1 MRRRVNILCA
11 MLSFGA
17 LSGLPLITTSS
28 YSLYSAYAQ
37 ETHTVESVYSLV
49 ISQTPVTESQWNQI
63 PAEDWLRYANDMG
76 GAIIPDAILFY
87 AYSEHP
93 EVFKP
98 EANRIRSILVEE
110 YNVSAAVI
118 NNESDLDILWQEYL
132 VYIRTNKENFKEL
145 ASYYSQLTF
154 ATEVSDTFRKYSRE
168 EVVEQMK
175 KGDADEFRGVLI
187 RFGGV
192 TEEMLARVPEDAVF
206 NAAVEHRLRNPHG
219 GDWGT
224 ALATFKRMY
233 PEAFSL
239 INSPSTDSP
248 IVLSREEVVE
258 QMKNGGEADFK
269 GAIMKYGGVTEE
281 MLARVPEDAVF
292 NAAVEHRMRNPYG
305 GDWGTALATFKR
317 MYPEA
322 FNPNAKPL
330 NDTQR
335 QAKLEK
341 DVQNQQKIMEHIRST
356 TPDSEY
362 RLLEDN
368 QIFRFDSGTY
378 ELKHLFLL
386 HPEEAGNR
394 STTNYMLGIR
404 YEYTNTTN
412 EEVAVNSEDLVSHS
426 NVSQFFEDSRT
437 ILSTDVYELPKEID
451 NAVQDQALD
460 SIEKMVASV
469 KPGEKVEGTL
479 YFSVPNVEHDLVFSV
494 IQNNQV
500 EEYKLEIETLLKLPP
515 QSVSYVTDGSAPL
528 GYIFDFDKL
537 YLVYESNSDMSHW
550 TSQTGVMIGQ
560 KTEKLSKEAKAHY
573 QQFEGSDT
581 VLVELSDIRY
591 KIKDNQI
598 IGSTKD
604 VTKPIIHLLT
614 TTNWQNFQDSQDTTY
629 WKQ

>member
-1 MRRRVNILCA
+1 M
-11 MLSFGA
+11 
-17 LSGLPLITTSS
+17 
-28 YSLYSAYAQ
+28 
-37 ETHTVESVYSLV
+37 
-49 ISQTPVTESQWNQI
+49 
-63 PAEDWLRYANDMG
+63 
-76 GAIIPDAILFY
+76 
-87 AYSEHP
+87 
-93 EVFKP
+93 
-98 EANRIRSILVEE
+98 
-110 YNVSAAVI
+110 
-118 NNESDLDILWQEYL
+118 
-132 VYIRTNKENFKEL
+132 
-145 ASYYSQLTF
+145 
-154 ATEVSDTFRKYSRE
+154 
-168 EVVEQMK
+168 
-175 KGDADEFRGVLI
+175 
-187 RFGGV
+187 
-192 TEEMLARVPEDAVF
+192 
-206 NAAVEHRLRNPHG
+206 
-219 GDWGT
+219 
-224 ALATFKRMY
+224 
-233 PEAFSL
+233 
-239 INSPSTDSP
+239 
-248 IVLSREEVVE
+248 
-258 QMKNGGEADFK
+258 
-269 GAIMKYGGVTEE
+269 
-281 MLARVPEDAVF
+281 
-292 NAAVEHRMRNPYG
+292 
-305 GDWGTALATFKR
+305 
-317 MYPEA
+317 
-322 FNPNAKPL
+322 
-330 NDTQR
+330 
-335 QAKLEK
+335 
-341 DVQNQQKIMEHIRST
+341 QNQQKIMEHIRST

-368 QIFRFDSGTY
+368 QVFRFDSGTY
-378 ELKHLFLL
+378 ELKYLFLL
-386 HPEEAGNR
+386 RPEEAGNR

-515 QSVSYVTDGSAPL
+515 QSASYVTDGSAPL

-560 KTEKLSKEAKAHY
+560 KTENLSKEAKAHY